1 MSDVAISVDGVSKR
15 FLLQED
21 RATSLK
27 ELFTTRRRRNP
38 NRGFEAIRDVTLDVP
53 AGSTFGLIGHNG
65 SGKSTLLR
73 LMAGIHQPTTGTITT
88 RGRISA
94 LLELGSG
101 FHPDLTGRENIYLNG
116 AMLGIAKKEMRRNVD
131 EIVEFAGLQEFI
143 DQPVKVYS
151 SGMYVRLGFAVSVHV
166 EPEILLVDE
175 VMAVGDEEFQRR
187 CLEHMYRLRREG
199 VTIVFVSHSLGLV
212 ETMCETVAWLDHGQL
227 MQVGNAPEVCAAY
240 LSMVNADEASRRSAD
255 IVERDA
261 TRTVELTAEHQGTGE
276 LRLYHA
282 DLLDEEWYPVPH
294 ATSGEAITLRLWYDA
309 AVAVTDP
316 IITFDLF
323 HENGTHVGGA
333 STRGRLSTGDIAV
346 GQGYLD
352 FSIPDLGVNPGNYF
366 LSTQVTDSEG
376 LHVFDEVG
384 RIIPLRVVASATDLR
399 GMVRLRGEF
408 GAVTSHDVGLHAES
422 DATEDAASDTATE
435 SADG

>member
-1 MSDVAISVDGVSKR
+1 M
-15 FLLQED
+15 
-21 RATSLK
+21 
-27 ELFTTRRRRNP
+27 
-38 NRGFEAIRDVTLDVP
+38 
-53 AGSTFGLIGHNG
+53 
-65 SGKSTLLR
+65 
-73 LMAGIHQPTTGTITT
+73 
-88 RGRISA
+88 
-94 LLELGSG
+94 
-101 FHPDLTGRENIYLNG
+101 
-116 AMLGIAKKEMRRNVD
+116 
-131 EIVEFAGLQEFI
+131 
-143 DQPVKVYS
+143 
-151 SGMYVRLGFAVSVHV
+151 
-166 EPEILLVDE
+166 
-175 VMAVGDEEFQRR
+175 
-187 CLEHMYRLRREG
+187 
-199 VTIVFVSHSLGLV
+199 
-212 ETMCETVAWLDHGQL
+212 
-227 MQVGNAPEVCAAY
+227 
-240 LSMVNADEASRRSAD
+240 
-255 IVERDA
+255 
-261 TRTVELTAEHQGTGE
+261 
-276 LRLYHA
+276 
-282 DLLDEEWYPVPH
+282 
-294 ATSGEAITLRLWYDA
+294 
-309 AVAVTDP
+309 TDP